1 MSTNFN
7 GKFIADKKIKQVVS
21 LDEKTYLGNDRI
33 EVEFDDDTKTIYPK
47 EVFEQIV
54 SDESY
59 DLTTLREKI
68 VNPLI
73 IKIISLLADYE
84 ITQEDTNYLLSRIPN
99 ILQGNLDKAIEK
111 LFGKPEYKITMFDI
125 NKIIG

>member
-54 SDESY
+54 SDEPY

>member
-21 LDEKTYLGNDRI
+21 LDEKTYLGNDRV